1 MLLRQVEVGLRD
13 LRGKHQSIMFVASGF
28 SQLLELFRPE
38 HFSQSIGRVHGA
50 VDHDM
55 GHGIPFDANSALSV
69 WQSIRRPPMAA
80 ACEC

>member
-1 MLLRQVEVGLRD
+1 
-13 LRGKHQSIMFVASGF
+13 
-28 SQLLELFRPE
+28 LELFRPE